1 MLRSHRI
8 KARFPL
14 IKTRGLMI
22 DGHLLIENAQNGQEK
37 NDLACKN
44 IKMTDTGNKTPLT
57 CWEL

>member
-1 MLRSHRI
+1 
-8 KARFPL
+8 
-14 IKTRGLMI
+14 MI